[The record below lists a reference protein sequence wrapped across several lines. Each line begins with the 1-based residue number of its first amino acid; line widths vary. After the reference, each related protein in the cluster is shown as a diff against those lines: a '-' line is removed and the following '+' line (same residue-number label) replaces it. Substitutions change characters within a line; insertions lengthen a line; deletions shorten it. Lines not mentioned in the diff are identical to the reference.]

1 MFWRH
6 KGKIRRSFD
15 SKRIRASEL
24 QRLISPEFSEAL
36 NSRNWVRVSET
47 LFSKRCA
54 YVLGASSFEGSSWKK
69 KGAIIEILGLSLKIH
84 RFWRR
89 IKKSKLASAFQI
101 WVLCFET
108 CFEERSPLS
117 FRRALTHHWGR
128 ALRRLFFKNDAEKK
142 ILVLCCTITEQSG
155 FSEAAF
161 SKDLKNILDTLKE
174 QVIL

>member
-142 ILVLCCTITEQSG
+142 FWCYVAQSQNKVG
-155 FSEAAF
+155 FRKPLF
-161 SKDLKNILDTLKE
+161 LKISKTS
-174 QVIL
+174 